1 MFVRV
6 KTTKNSPRRT
16 VQIVE
21 GVRQGDKVKQRIL
34 CYVGVAQNP
43 EHEEELKA
51 LAEQTILKWERER
64 KPILPGLEDAFSYE
78 TEVKP
83 GTMVDMNKIR
93 GKDHLS
99 EGFLDVV
106 HTLFTE
112 MGFSTIFGTN
122 KTGVSKTNLLQN
134 LVWARL
140 AHPSS
145 KRESK
150 VWLAKETGIQI
161 PLDRIYRL
169 LDALFKKET
178 LLQQIVTQHT
188 LDLFGGK
195 IGLLLYDVTT
205 LYMESFTEDDLREQ
219 GYSKDNKWKETQ
231 IVLALAVTPEG
242 LPMGYKLFSGATHE
256 QKTLS
261 ILLTEFID
269 LIPAEKTILV
279 ADQGLFSDDNLT
291 WLEDHHYTYVVGAK
305 IRGMKGRWKD
315 RILEPSNYIPMS
327 TQTGSEFPFL
337 WEEFEG
343 DEEEVEEEDQDVS
356 EKSKEQVKTVLNCS
370 VEPEKNVSKSQ
381 PTESE
386 IKFPFP
392 DLDAADSQP
401 NRKKPNHIWIQ
412 DTPYEKERRLVVSW
426 NRKRAI
432 HDHVN
437 REKLVQSIL
446 RRLEKASKEK
456 QKQELELEL
465 EQEQQLEQQ
474 DLERT
479 QDPSTAEP
487 KQKTKH
493 VKAKSKSL
501 ILQSAMR
508 KYVKLLG
515 KDATY
520 EINEEVIESEKKW
533 DGFKGIITNDQSLDP
548 LPLLSFYH
556 SLWKV
561 EDSFRLNKHDLSIRP
576 VYVWTK
582 KRIHAHIGICYLAF
596 AMARVMEYRMVLQQ
610 GERMSFRSM
619 RDSLQQVASSL
630 MEDIKT
636 GKLYRVPMEMNPEA
650 KKIYTVLSMKRSQ
663 TPTEIKSVNLYLH
676 RNDYPYR

>member
-1 MFVRV
+1 MYVRV
-6 KTTKNSPRRT
+6 KTTKNSPRRS

-21 GVRQGDKVKQRIL
+21 GIRQGDKVKQRIL
-34 CYVGVAQNP
+34 CYVGVAQSP
-43 EHEEELKA
+43 EHEEALKA
-51 LAEQTILKWERER
+51 FAEQTIRKWERER
-64 KPILPGLEDAFSYE
+64 KPILPGLEETFSYE
-78 TEVKP
+78 SEVKP
-83 GTMVDMNKIR
+83 GTMVDMSQIR

-106 HTLFTE
+106 HCLFTE
-112 MGFSTIFGTN
+112 MGFSTIFGTH

-134 LVWARL
+134 LVLARL

-145 KRESK
+145 KREAK
-150 VWLAKETGIQI
+150 TWLAKETGIQV

-169 LDALFKKET
+169 LDALFNKET

-195 IGLLLYDVTT
+195 MGLLLYDVTT

-261 ILLTEFID
+261 VLLTELMD
-269 LIPAEKTILV
+269 LIPAEKAILV
-279 ADQGLFSDDNLT
+279 ADQGLFSDDNLS
-291 WLEDHHYTYVVGAK
+291 WLEEHRYTYVVGAK
-305 IRGMKGRWKD
+305 IRSMKGRWKD
-315 RILEPSNYIPMS
+315 RIQEPSNYVPWS
-327 TQTGSEFPFL
+327 TTTGSEFPFL
-337 WEEFEG
+337 WEEFE
-343 DEEEVEEEDQDVS
+343 EEEKEEEGEEDRTGEQEIDK
-356 EKSKEQVKTVLNCS
+356 EKTEPRKEADKSKPTQTE
-370 VEPEKNVSKSQ
+370 EPPPEKPSCILA
-381 PTESE
+381 TEPA

-392 DLDAADSQP
+392 DLDTASP
-401 NRKKPNHIWIQ
+401 PPSTVKKPNHIWIY
-412 DTPYEKERRLVVSW
+412 DTSYEKGRRLILSW
-426 NRKRAI
+426 NRKRAL
-432 HDHVN
+432 HDHKN
-437 REKLVQSIL
+437 RKKLVQSIL
-446 RRLEKASKEK
+446 RKLERASK
-456 QKQELELEL
+456 
-465 EQEQQLEQQ
+465 QEQQEAEQQ
-474 DLERT
+474 AQAIEQENT
-479 QDPSTAEP
+479 EP
-487 KQKTKH
+487 KKTKRI
-493 VKAKSKSL
+493 KAKSKRL
-501 ILQSAMR
+501 ILQAAMR

-520 EINEEVIESEKKW
+520 EINEEVIESEQRW

-596 AMARVMEYRMVLQQ
+596 AIARGMEYRMTLQQ

-630 MEDIKT
+630 MEDTKT

-650 KKIYTVLSMKRSQ
+650 KKIYTVLHMKRSQ
-663 TPTEIKSVNLYLH
+663 TPTEITSVHRYLH
-676 RNDYPYR
+676 RNDYPFR

>member
-1 MFVRV
+1 
-6 KTTKNSPRRT
+6 
-16 VQIVE
+16 
-21 GVRQGDKVKQRIL
+21 
-34 CYVGVAQNP
+34 
-43 EHEEELKA
+43 
-51 LAEQTILKWERER
+51 
-64 KPILPGLEDAFSYE
+64 
-78 TEVKP
+78 
-83 GTMVDMNKIR
+83 MVDMSQIR
-93 GKDHLS
+93 GKDHIS
-99 EGFLDVV
+99 EGFLDVI

-122 KTGVSKTNLLQN
+122 KTSVSKTNLLQN
-134 LVWARL
+134 LVLARL

-145 KRESK
+145 KRESHR
-150 VWLAKETGIQI
+150 WLWEETGLKI

-169 LDALFKKET
+169 LDALYKKET
-178 LLQQIVTQHT
+178 ILQQIVTQHT

-261 ILLTEFID
+261 ILLTELID
-269 LIPAEKTILV
+269 LIPAEKTIVV

-291 WLEDHHYTYVVGAK
+291 WLEEHHYTYVVGAK
-305 IRGMKGRWKD
+305 IRSMKGRWKD
-315 RILEPSNYIPMS
+315 RILEPGNYIPMS
-327 TQTGSEFPFL
+327 THTGSEFPFL
-337 WEEFEG
+337 WEEFE
-343 DEEEVEEEDQDVS
+343 DEEEEKKKDNEEHQE
-356 EKSKEQVKTVLNCS
+356 EKEEQIEQEIDKDKTA
-370 VEPEKNVSKSQ
+370 EPEKTVKHISKTQ
-381 PTESE
+381 PDGLSKESE

-392 DLDAADSQP
+392 DFDTPESKFPP
-401 NRKKPNHIWIQ
+401 NRKNPNHIWIQ
-412 DTPYEKERRLVVSW
+412 DTPYEQGRRLILSW

-432 HDHVN
+432 HDHKN

-456 QKQELELEL
+456 QKQELE
-465 EQEQQLEQQ
+465 QEQQELEKQQ
-474 DLERT
+474 DKT
-479 QDPSTAEP
+479 QPESKPE
-487 KQKTKH
+487 KKH
-493 VKAKSKSL
+493 HKAKSKSL
-501 ILQSAMR
+501 ILQAAMR

-520 EINEEVIESEKKW
+520 EINEEVIESEKRW
-533 DGFKGIITNDQSLDP
+533 DGFKGIITNDHSLDP

-561 EDSFRLNKHDLSIRP
+561 EDSFRLHKHDLSIRP
-576 VYVWTK
+576 VYVWTN

-610 GERMSFRSM
+610 GERISFRSM

-630 MEDIKT
+630 MEDTKT

-650 KKIYTVLSMKRSQ
+650 KKIYTVLGMKRSQ
-663 TPTEIKSVNLYLH
+663 TPTEIKSVNRYLH